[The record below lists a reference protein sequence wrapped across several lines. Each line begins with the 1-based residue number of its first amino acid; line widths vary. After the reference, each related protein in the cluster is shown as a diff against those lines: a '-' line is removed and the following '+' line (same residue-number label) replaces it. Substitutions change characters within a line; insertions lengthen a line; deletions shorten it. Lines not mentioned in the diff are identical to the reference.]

1 MTDTTIGDAVAYA
14 LDEGVASVGD
24 GAENINSAGYIDA
37 LATHVQGAY
46 VREGSLGFNDVDTNG
61 NEVDVDPGRCF
72 VAVADVDVQ
81 SDRSGA
87 VGPSYDTTLGA
98 GVVLAV
104 DVPTEV
110 TNLGLDSGTND
121 VWVAVDADGSTTGTA
136 GDVFV
141 RHGSGLSAPSDPSV
155 KLGTVDA
162 DSGDTTRANDRPS
175 PSLADALFPDLG
187 GSPAFSSHDHSEGGL
202 SAVPNGGLVN
212 DTITRSAGNGLTYSS
227 GAAGTALGGSATLA
241 IATDGVQADELDQ
254 SVTYTFTSR
263 QDFTDGL
270 AATSTADL
278 TSTAGTNAGELR
290 RHDGTGLLP
299 SGVACR
305 WDGTN
310 WRLLEAA
317 SFSYAGDGTTGR
329 TLASDFL
336 FEQVVVEEPSG
347 NASDAYL
354 GGLSDGALATFAFD
368 GELTVESTGG
378 ITVGDNSGDA
388 DPNTNGETYEV
399 YAQ

>member
-14 LDEGVASVGD
+14 LDEGVASVSD
-24 GAENINSAGYIDA
+24 GAENINSAGFIDA

-46 VREGSLGFNDVDTNG
+46 VRDGGLTFNDVDTNG
-61 NEVDVDPGRCF
+61 NEFDIDAGRCF
-72 VAVADVDVQ
+72 VTVADVDVQ

-87 VGPSYDTTLGA
+87 VTPAYDTTLDA
-98 GVVLAV
+98 DVVLAV

-110 TNLGLDSGTND
+110 TNLGLDAGTND

-136 GDVFV
+136 GDVYV

-162 DSGDTTRANDRPS
+162 GTGNTTRANDRPS
-175 PSLADALFPDLG
+175 PSLADASFPDLG
-187 GSPAFSSHDHSEGGL
+187 GAPAFSTHDHSEGGL
-202 SAVPNGGLVN
+202 SAVPNAGLAN
-212 DTITRSAGNGLTYSS
+212 DTITRSAGSGLTYSS

-241 IATDGVQADELDQ
+241 VATDGVQTDELDQ
-254 SVTYTFTSR
+254 SVTYAFTAR
-263 QDFTDGL
+263 QDFNDGL
-270 AATSTADL
+270 AVTSTADL
-278 TSTAGTNAGELR
+278 TSTTGSTAGELR

-310 WRLLEAA
+310 WRVLEAA
-317 SFSYAGDGTTGR
+317 SFSYSGDGTTGR
-329 TLASDFL
+329 TLAVDFQ
-336 FEQVVVEEPSG
+336 FEEARVEESG
-347 NASDAYL
+347 GTAVDAYA
-354 GGLSDGALATFAFD
+354 GGLSNGALGGSTFS

-378 ITVGDNSGDA
+378 LTVGDNGGDA

-399 YAQ
+399 YVQ

>member
-24 GAENINSAGYIDA
+24 GAENINSAGFIDA
-37 LATHVQGAY
+37 LATHVQGSY

-98 GVVLAV
+98 DVVLAV

-121 VWVAVDADGSTTGTA
+121 VWVAIDADGSTTGTA
-136 GDVFV
+136 GEVYV
-141 RHGSGLSAPSDPSV
+141 RHGSGLSAPSAPSV

-162 DSGDTTRANDRPS
+162 GDGSTTRANDRPS
-175 PSLADALFPDLG
+175 PSLADASFPDLG

-202 SAVPNGGLVN
+202 SAVPNGGLAN
-212 DTITRSAGNGLTYSS
+212 DTITRSAGNGLTYAN

-241 IATDGVQADELDQ
+241 VATDGVQTDELDQ
-254 SVTYTFTSR
+254 SVSYTFT
-263 QDFTDGL
+263 
-270 AATSTADL
+270 AAQEFGAGTVHQQRGDPTTADL
-278 TSTAGTNAGELR
+278 DQGEVMTFNS
-290 RHDGTGLLP
+290 DGSGTG
-299 SGVACR
+299 A
-305 WDGTN
+305 
-310 WRLLEAA
+310 
-317 SFSYAGDGTTGR
+317 AGDLVYAVNDSGTVET
-329 TLASDFL
+329 
-336 FEQVVVEEPSG
+336 VIVVER
-347 NASDAYL
+347 
-354 GGLSDGALATFAFD
+354 T
-368 GELTVESTGG
+368 
-378 ITVGDNSGDA
+378 
-388 DPNTNGETYEV
+388 
-399 YAQ
+399 